1 MQVISSAPGRICLFG
16 EHQDYLGLPVIAMAV
31 NLRFYIEYE
40 PAPGS
45 TYRIQT
51 PDLQEKERSLDIESG
66 TPASSDDFCWGIAQV
81 LKEEGFKL
89 PAGGVF
95 KFHSGIPVRAGC
107 SSSSAM
113 SAAWLRLLIEIGDHP
128 EKDRYIN
135 DPVLCAQLVYRGE
148 KEKFQGA
155 GGMMDQYTCYIG
167 GLLHV
172 YPELE
177 GGLPFGV
184 ERLKHE
190 PREILLVD
198 SGDPKDT
205 QGVLSSASGTA
216 QHFMREATESI
227 PEFSLSH
234 STLTYFDLFGGR
246 LRDDRARVHVRN
258 QLRNRDIC
266 QDALRL
272 LRNGTMQS
280 EILGTLFREE
290 HEILAGTVGISTLK
304 IDAHL
309 GALRAAGSP
318 GGKINGSGGGGTFFC
333 VQGKEPEKLKEYLE
347 KRELRYFPVHSEP
360 GARIES

>member
-31 NLRFYIEYE
+31 DLRFYIQYN
-40 PAPGS
+40 PAPAGP
-45 TYRIQT
+45 YRIRT
-51 PDLQEKERSLDIESG
+51 PDLAEKERSLDLHVDPVG
-66 TPASSDDFCWGIAQV
+66 DDYCWGIARV
-81 LKEEGFKL
+81 LMDEGFTL
-89 PAGGVF
+89 PSGGEF
-95 KFHSGIPVRAGC
+95 TFESKIPVRAGC

-113 SAAWLRLLIEIGDHP
+113 SAAWLRLLLEIGEHP
-128 EKDRYIN
+128 EKEKYIN

-148 KEKFQGA
+148 KELFQGA

-172 YPELE
+172 YPDS
-177 GGLPFGV
+177 GDLPYGV
-184 ERLKHE
+184 EEL
-190 PREILLVD
+190 PYPPGEILLVD

-205 QGVLSSASGTA
+205 QGVLSRAGDTA
-216 QHFMREATESI
+216 RKYVKDAVDSI
-227 PEFSLSH
+227 PNFSLES

-246 LRDDRARVHVRN
+246 LKDDRARMHVRN
-258 QLRNRDIC
+258 QIRNRDLC

-272 LRNGTMQS
+272 LRHGPV
-280 EILGTLFREE
+280 EPGVLGALFREE

-309 GALRAAGSP
+309 GALRGEGSP

-333 VQGKEPEKLKEYLE
+333 VQGSDPNRLEAYLQ
-347 KRELRYFPVHSEP
+347 KRDLRYFPVHSEP

>member
-1 MQVISSAPGRICLFG
+1 
-16 EHQDYLGLPVIAMAV
+16 
-31 NLRFYIEYE
+31 
-40 PAPGS
+40 
-45 TYRIQT
+45 
-51 PDLQEKERSLDIESG
+51 
-66 TPASSDDFCWGIAQV
+66 
-81 LKEEGFKL
+81 
-89 PAGGVF
+89 
-95 KFHSGIPVRAGC
+95 
-107 SSSSAM
+107 M

-128 EKDRYIN
+128 DKERYLN

-148 KEKFQGA
+148 KEKFNGA

-172 YPELE
+172 FPDSSGSNPY
-177 GGLPFGV
+177 GV
-184 ERLKHE
+184 EKLSHE
-190 PREILLVD
+190 PQEILLVD

-216 QHFMREATESI
+216 QHFMREAVESI

-234 STLTYFDLFGGR
+234 SSLTYFDLFGGR
-246 LRDDRARVHVRN
+246 LRDDRARMHVRN
-258 QLRNRDIC
+258 QMRNRDIC

-333 VQGKEPEKLKEYLE
+333 VQGKEPDKLKEYLD
-347 KRELRYFPVHSEP
+347 KRELRYYPVHSEP
-360 GARIES
+360 GARIER